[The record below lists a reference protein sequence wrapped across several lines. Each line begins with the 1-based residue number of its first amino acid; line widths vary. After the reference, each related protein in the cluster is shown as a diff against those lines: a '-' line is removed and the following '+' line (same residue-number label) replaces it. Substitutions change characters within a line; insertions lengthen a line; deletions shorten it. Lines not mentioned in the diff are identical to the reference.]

1 MQGGYRLNTL
11 IIFGVDTVAGSNLA
25 ESFSSSYHVIGI
37 CERNAPEIANCEILS
52 GGAVTS
58 QIGKLLDDL
67 EPERLIDASSAG
79 DSAWNPQATIGSE
92 DQCQTSA
99 NLATACAER
108 KIPFTLI
115 SSDAVLTGPWMFHEE
130 SSEECCT
137 SIIGQRLLKLEQHVQ
152 AVSPEALI
160 VRTHLFGWCQSTENT
175 GWIEEMLE
183 DMLRG
188 KMNSQWSQPGYA
200 TPIIVSEF
208 ATILSRAF
216 EENLTGLY
224 HIAGAERVNRI
235 QFARRLAQQFDICWY
250 GSGTNTSHYTDAER
264 RSFGCGES
272 SLQTRAIRRELCV
285 AMPTLAEST
294 QVLCDQSQAV
304 LFPMNREQPV
314 GRAA

>member
-1 MQGGYRLNTL
+1 MKTL

-25 ESFSSSYHVIGI
+25 QSFSNSHHVIGI
-37 CERNAPEIANCEILS
+37 CERDAPEISNCEILS
-52 GGAVTS
+52 GGAVTN

-67 EPERLIDASSAG
+67 KPERFIDASCAG

-92 DQCQTSA
+92 EQCQTSA
-99 NLATACAER
+99 ALANACAER

-130 SSEECCT
+130 TSEEYST
-137 SIIGQRLLKLEQHVQ
+137 SIIGQRLLNLEQHVQ
-152 AVSPEALI
+152 AVSSESLI
-160 VRTHLFGWCQSTENT
+160 VRTHVFGWNHASEST

-183 DMLRG
+183 GMLRG
-188 KMNSQWSQPGYA
+188 KVNSQWSQPGYA

-235 QFARRLAQQFDICWY
+235 QFARRLAQQFEICWY
-250 GSGTNTSHYTDAER
+250 GSGANTTHYTEAER

-294 QVLCDQSQAV
+294 QALCEQSQAV
-304 LFPMNREQPV
+304 LFPVTQEQPV
-314 GRAA
+314 CRAA

>member
-1 MQGGYRLNTL
+1 MNTL

-25 ESFSSSYHVIGI
+25 QSFSSSHQVIGI
-37 CERNAPEIANCEILS
+37 CERNAPEISNCEILS
-52 GGAVTS
+52 GGAVTK

-67 EPERLIDASSAG
+67 KPERFIDASSAG

-92 DQCQTSA
+92 EQCQTSA
-99 NLATACAER
+99 ELANACAER

-130 SSEECCT
+130 TSEEHST
-137 SIIGQRLLKLEQHVQ
+137 SIIGQRLLKLEQLVQ
-152 AVSPEALI
+152 SVSSESLI
-160 VRTHLFGWCQSTENT
+160 VRTHLFGWNHSSESM

-183 DMLRG
+183 GMLRG
-188 KMNSQWSQPGYA
+188 KVNAQWSQPGYA

-235 QFARRLAQQFDICWY
+235 QFARRLAQQFEISWY
-250 GSGTNTSHYTDAER
+250 GSGANTTHYTEAER
-264 RSFGCGES
+264 LSFGCGES
-272 SLQTRAIRRELCV
+272 SLQTLAIRRELCV

-294 QVLCDQSQAV
+294 LALCKQSQAV
-304 LFPMNREQPV
+304 LFPVSQEQPIS
-314 GRAA
+314 RAA